1 MSDIDVLFI
10 ALMVLLCMIFMGVYE
25 LYSIHNALCNIDYDL
40 VQANMM
46 QYSKHHTIEVVKR
59 DAVLDAIMEDVMHP
73 NVMDHSEIMGDDV
86 LE

>member
-1 MSDIDVLFI
+1 MSDMDIFFI
-10 ALMVLLCMIFMGVYE
+10 ALLVFMCMVFMAVYE

-40 VQANMM
+40 VQYNMM
-46 QYSKHHTIEVVKR
+46 HMKQHHIIEVVKH

-73 NVMDHSEIMGDDV
+73 NVMDHSEITDDV